1 MKKTLLFKILLVIS
15 LPLLLLLTNIEVA
28 TFDLS
33 FFEKKYTEYNIMD
46 ETGIDKENLMKVT
59 EGLLDYLKDKRQDI
73 IMFTEVNGEVE
84 QVFEEREILH
94 MKDVKD
100 LFDKGYRLRNIFLF
114 TSIISMAYMVLF
126 QRKQL
131 GKTFLISAIWPLV
144 LMIIL
149 AILMYID
156 FYKYFTY
163 FHEIFFTNDLWLLNP
178 KTDILIQMLPL
189 EFFNSIAYKIVVF
202 FTIELTL
209 ILIIGTVL
217 YKKSKHIQ
225 N

>member
-1 MKKTLLFKILLVIS
+1 LKKTLLFKILLVIS

-202 FTIELTL
+202 FTIELAL

>member
-1 MKKTLLFKILLVIS
+1 MKKTLLFKTLLVIS

-202 FTIELTL
+202 FTIELAL

>member
-202 FTIELTL
+202 FTIELAL